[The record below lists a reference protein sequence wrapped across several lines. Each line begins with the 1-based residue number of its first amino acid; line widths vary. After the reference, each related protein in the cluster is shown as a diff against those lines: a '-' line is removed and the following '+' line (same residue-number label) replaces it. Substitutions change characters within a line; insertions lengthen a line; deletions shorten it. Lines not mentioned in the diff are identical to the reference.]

1 VKDVCSLQLCAS
13 AGSIRGVMYRVN
25 KSERK
30 REREKERSLRQKKER
45 ECVCACVRVRE
56 IEREVYILSSYVPVQ
71 GRAPGGAGKTGVPVT
86 ADRDNIELTQD
97 CLVVVPS

>member
-1 VKDVCSLQLCAS
+1 
-13 AGSIRGVMYRVN
+13 
-25 KSERK
+25 
-30 REREKERSLRQKKER
+30 
-45 ECVCACVRVRE
+45 VCACVRVRE

-86 ADRDNIELTQD
+86 ADRDNIELTQG